1 MELNKR
7 VSIININKKNNK
19 TQNAEEVVLDIMKHF
34 GFRRNYQVAKYFNVT
49 PQTLSGWIK
58 SGEIPSKHIM
68 KYELEINNENINK
81 GQTELLQK
89 KEGISREKK

>member
-7 VSIININKKNNK
+7 VLIININKKNNK

-68 KYELEINNENINK
+68 KYKLESI
-81 GQTELLQK
+81 LLY
-89 KEGISREKK
+89 

>member
-7 VSIININKKNNK
+7 VLIININKKNNK

-68 KYELEINNENINK
+68 NYC
-81 GQTELLQK
+81 K
-89 KEGISREKK
+89 KRRAFLEKKMKKK